1 MLYWLLAAAGLGLLP
16 VTYQVFFK
24 IHRSMNDMPCI
35 IVARP
40 I

>member
-1 MLYWLLAAAGLGLLP
+1 MLYRLLTAAGLLP